1 MQLGS
6 GEVRNQN
13 MKLRI
18 CLAMILGVFV
28 ALAEQQPASKK
39 ERAKKSPPPPAEL
52 TIPAGAKQVDAAT
65 YTFTDAQG
73 KNWISRKTPFG
84 VARLE
89 DKPAEASA
97 TTVAPGADIT
107 ATEDGDTVRF
117 ERPGPFGTYRWQKK
131 KSELAED
138 EKAAWERSQAKD
150 AAPAKAKQ
158 E

>member
-1 MQLGS
+1 
-6 GEVRNQN
+6 

-18 CLAMILGVFV
+18 CLAIVLGVFV

-73 KNWISRKTPFG
+73 KKWIYRKTPFG

-89 DKPAEASA
+89 DKPADASA
-97 TTVAPGADIT
+97 TPTPAGAEIT
-107 ATEDGDTVRF
+107 AKEDGDTIRF
-117 ERPGPFGTYRWQKK
+117 ERPGPFGIYRWQKK

-138 EKAAWERSQAKD
+138 EKAAWERSQEKD
-150 AAPAKAKQ
+150 SAAAKAKQ